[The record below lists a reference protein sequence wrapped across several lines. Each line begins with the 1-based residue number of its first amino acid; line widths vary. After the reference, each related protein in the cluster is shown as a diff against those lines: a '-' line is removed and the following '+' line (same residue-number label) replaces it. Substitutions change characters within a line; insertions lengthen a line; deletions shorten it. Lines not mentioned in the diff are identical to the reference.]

1 MLIGSAGA
9 SVAQTKEEQA
19 QALAETKRR
28 GVLAQRRSEQLEA
41 KAAQASDDAATAR
54 AQAVEL
60 ASQVQEA
67 EAGIAAAKARIAA
80 IEVLRARQRARLAA
94 MQEPIARLTGALQ
107 TMARRPPALAIVQ
120 PGSLSDLIHV
130 RSLLATAVPV
140 IRARTAAL
148 RAEVEEG
155 NRLRRR
161 ADLALAAVQEGQKR
175 LVERRIEL
183 ARLEMDYR
191 RRSRDLSAAAM
202 VEQDRVLAM
211 SEKSR
216 DISELMDDLDEQAEV
231 RARLAELPGPLL
243 RPLQPGAA
251 RALVREAA
259 VRRTGRPPYRLP
271 VVGRLVSG
279 LGEVSEAGLRAKG
292 LTLATASSAQVV
304 APAKGRIG
312 FAGPFRGYGNIVIVD
327 HGGGWAS
334 LITHLA
340 HVSVRVGDRVDQGSP
355 IGRMG
360 TGNPRVTVE
369 LRRSGRAIDIVPL
382 VAAG

>member
-1 MLIGSAGA
+1 
-9 SVAQTKEEQA
+9 
-19 QALAETKRR
+19 
-28 GVLAQRRSEQLEA
+28 
-41 KAAQASDDAATAR
+41 
-54 AQAVEL
+54 
-60 ASQVQEA
+60 
-67 EAGIAAAKARIAA
+67 
-80 IEVLRARQRARLAA
+80 
-94 MQEPIARLTGALQ
+94 
-107 TMARRPPALAIVQ
+107 
-120 PGSLSDLIHV
+120 
-130 RSLLATAVPV
+130 
-140 IRARTAAL
+140 
-148 RAEVEEG
+148 
-155 NRLRRR
+155 
-161 ADLALAAVQEGQKR
+161 
-175 LVERRIEL
+175 
-183 ARLEMDYR
+183 
-191 RRSRDLSAAAM
+191 
-202 VEQDRVLAM
+202 M

-312 FAGPFRGYGNIVIVD
+312 FAGPFRGYDNIVIVD

-369 LRRSGRAIDIVPL
+369 LRRSGRPIDIVPL